1 MSMATLNP
9 ASLLHRAG
17 LFSTIPNA
25 IARTAGAMQL
35 ARATV
40 AREPAPV
47 APSPADVI
55 HVIGAAR
62 LLRYRRHAE
71 APVGVVKAP
80 ILLSPSL
87 INRLYVLDLKAG
99 ISVVEQFL
107 KAGHPVYGIDWGDP
121 GEAEAGVSFEG
132 FVQRL
137 ADFLATACDD
147 ASVESMTLL
156 GHCLGGTMA
165 AALAAT
171 APTHI
176 KSLVLLT
183 APLTFHDKSLLSAWS
198 RAPFVDPKDLTR
210 LVGHVPAWI
219 TQPTFQALK
228 PMGQAT
234 KALRLWQSLG
244 NPTFLEFFRCLETWI
259 NDNVAIPDA
268 FFEDLISELYRKD
281 ALNLG
286 TLLFKNGPVILE
298 DIEVPTLTIAASE
311 DHIVPPASAI
321 EPTRRFASVVNR
333 QEVLDGG
340 HIGVVVGSVARRRL
354 WPSLLSWLDEQG
366 STKATPMTMSATT
379 SAPTA
384 PKAKAKAQASTSN

>member
-1 MSMATLNP
+1 MATLNP
-9 ASLLHRAG
+9 VSLLQRAG
-17 LFSTIPNA
+17 VFSTIPTA
-25 IARTAGAMQL
+25 IARTAGALHL

-47 APSPADVI
+47 APSPADVV

-62 LLRYRRHAE
+62 LLRYRRHRE

-99 ISVVEQFL
+99 LSVVEQLL

-121 GEAEAGVSFEG
+121 GEAERGVNFEG

-137 ADFLATACDD
+137 ADFLAIACDD
-147 ASVESMTLL
+147 ASVETMTVL

-171 APTHI
+171 KPTHLQ
-176 KSLVLLT
+176 SLVLLT
-183 APLTFHDKSLLSAWS
+183 APLTFHDDSLLSAWS
-198 RAPFVDPKDLTR
+198 RAPWVDPRDLTR

-228 PMGQAT
+228 PMGQTT

-268 FFEDLISELYRKD
+268 FFEDLISQLYRND

-286 TLLFKNGPVILE
+286 TLRFKDGPVILE
-298 DIEVPTLTIAASE
+298 DIEVPTLTIAASD
-311 DHIVPPASAI
+311 DHIVQPSSAVT
-321 EPTRRFASVVNR
+321 PTKRFASVVNVA
-333 QEVLDGG
+333 EVIDGG

-354 WPSLLSWLDEQG
+354 WPLLLSWLDQHG
-366 STKATPMTMSATT
+366 GVTSAAASTATT
-379 SAPTA
+379 TATAAP
-384 PKAKAKAQASTSN
+384 

>member
-1 MSMATLNP
+1 MATLNP
-9 ASLLHRAG
+9 VSLLQRAG
-17 LFSTIPNA
+17 VFSTIPA
-25 IARTAGAMQL
+25 AVARTAGALHL
-35 ARATV
+35 ARTTL

-47 APSPADVI
+47 APSPADVV

-62 LLRYRRHAE
+62 LLRYRRHRE

-99 ISVVEQFL
+99 LSVVEQLL

-121 GEAEAGVSFEG
+121 GEAERGVNFEG

-147 ASVESMTLL
+147 ASVETMTVL

-171 APTHI
+171 KPIHLQ
-176 KSLVLLT
+176 SLVLLT
-183 APLTFHDKSLLSAWS
+183 APLTFHDDSLLSAWS
-198 RAPFVDPKDLTR
+198 RAPFVDPRDLTR

-228 PMGQAT
+228 PMGQTT

-268 FFEDLISELYRKD
+268 FFEDLISQLYRND

-286 TLLFKNGPVILE
+286 TLRFKDGPVILE
-298 DIEVPTLTIAASE
+298 DITVPTLTIAASD
-311 DHIVPPASAI
+311 DHIVQPSSAVT
-321 EPTRRFASVVNR
+321 PTRRFASVVNVA
-333 QEVLDGG
+333 EVIDGG

-354 WPSLLSWLDEQG
+354 WPLLLSWLDEHG
-366 STKATPMTMSATT
+366 GVASAVASTMTPPST
-379 SAPTA
+379 SAH
-384 PKAKAKAQASTSN
+384 

>member
-9 ASLLHRAG
+9 VSLLQRAG
-17 LFSTIPNA
+17 VFSTIPA
-25 IARTAGAMQL
+25 VVARTAGALHL
-35 ARATV
+35 ARTTL

-47 APSPADVI
+47 APSPADVV

-62 LLRYRRHAE
+62 LLRYRRHRE

-99 ISVVEQFL
+99 LSVVEQLL

-121 GEAEAGVSFEG
+121 GEAERGVNFEG

-137 ADFLATACDD
+137 ADFLAIACDD
-147 ASVESMTLL
+147 AAVETMTVL

-171 APTHI
+171 RPIHLQ
-176 KSLVLLT
+176 SLVLLT
-183 APLTFHDKSLLSAWS
+183 APLTFHDDSVLSAWS
-198 RAPFVDPKDLTR
+198 RAPFVDPRDLTR

-228 PMGQAT
+228 PMGQTT

-244 NPTFLEFFRCLETWI
+244 NPTFLDFFRCLETWI

-268 FFEDLISELYRKD
+268 FFEDLISQLYRND
-281 ALNLG
+281 ALSQG
-286 TLLFKNGPVILE
+286 TLRFKDGPVILE
-298 DIEVPTLTIAASE
+298 DIAVPTLTIAASD
-311 DHIVPPASAI
+311 DHIVQPSSAVT
-321 EPTRRFASVVNR
+321 PSRRFASVVNVA
-333 QEVLDGG
+333 EVIDGG

-354 WPSLLSWLDEQG
+354 WPLLLSWLDQHG
-366 STKATPMTMSATT
+366 GVTSAAASTTTTT
-379 SAPTA
+379 STAAP
-384 PKAKAKAQASTSN
+384 